1 MNENFRPARFSAPLF
16 LALFLAARAGLS
28 QGGPPFATD
37 DPGTPGNR
45 RWEVNLAFTVET
57 REREHTF
64 ETPLLDANYGLGDRI
79 QLKVEIPWIVQHT
92 EGAGTDRGL
101 GNLLFGAKWRFLDE

>member
-1 MNENFRPARFSAPLF
+1 MKENLRPARFSALLF
-16 LALFLAARAGLS
+16 LTLFLAASAALS

-57 REREHTF
+57 RDREHTF
-64 ETPLLDANYGLGDRI
+64 GIPLPRRQQGDRS
-79 QLKVEIPWIVQHT
+79 
-92 EGAGTDRGL
+92 
-101 GNLLFGAKWRFLDE
+101 